1 MPPRKRQLKLDHSR
15 GHHENHHW
23 PQRGARS
30 DAPDVTGFCRRTN
43 QSGRTAGG
51 RNHRGSSAQGRFG
64 RRHAGVRQRHIRLG
78 QQDAGGH
85 RSGLLRAYR
94 RGQELGVLLDTDI
107 EGRPDHRRRTVHGR
121 GRFVVHRHRRHRQVC
136 GRQGQHETASARR
149 QIVELR
155 LHLRSTVMAYTLEH
169 CLRSR
174 QDFPALIKNP
184 DLAFLD
190 GPGGSQVPRV
200 VVDAIADVYASCN
213 VNTHGN
219 FAPSREVDR
228 RMEVARS
235 VVATFLGAEGG
246 SCISFGQSMTT
257 LNFNLSAAIGRT
269 LEKGDE
275 VLITQLDHEGNRG
288 PWLNLQERGVVVREV
303 RLLESGELDPADM
316 ADKITSRTKLFAI
329 GASANSLGTVNDLA
343 LARRLTRNVGALL
356 VIDAVHYAPHFPID
370 VQALGADFLL
380 CSGYKF
386 YGPHVGVLYS
396 RPGALDRLPTD
407 RLSVQDPNAPYRIE
421 TGTLNHAA
429 IDGTRAAVEYLASWG
444 QGGTLRERVLDAM
457 SGISAYEHELATFY
471 HDAVRKIPGVRVYG
485 PDLSSRAR
493 APTVS
498 ITHETLTAGQMAQ
511 ALGQEGICVWDGN
524 FYAVRAVEVLGLAA
538 RGGLLRT
545 GISMYTGPDDLERLL
560 AGLNGL

>member
-1 MPPRKRQLKLDHSR
+1 
-15 GHHENHHW
+15 
-23 PQRGARS
+23 
-30 DAPDVTGFCRRTN
+30 
-43 QSGRTAGG
+43 
-51 RNHRGSSAQGRFG
+51 
-64 RRHAGVRQRHIRLG
+64 
-78 QQDAGGH
+78 
-85 RSGLLRAYR
+85 
-94 RGQELGVLLDTDI
+94 
-107 EGRPDHRRRTVHGR
+107 
-121 GRFVVHRHRRHRQVC
+121 
-136 GRQGQHETASARR
+136 
-149 QIVELR
+149 
-155 LHLRSTVMAYTLEH
+155 MAYTLEH

-174 QDFPALIKNP
+174 QDFPALIKNA
-184 DLAFLD
+184 DLVFLD

-235 VVATFLGAEGG
+235 AVAAFLGAEGG
-246 SCISFGQSMTT
+246 SCISFGQNMTT

-275 VLITQLDHEGNRG
+275 VLITKLDHEGNRG
-288 PWLNLQERGVVVREV
+288 PWLQLQERGVVVREV
-303 RLLESGELDPADM
+303 RLLESGELDAADM
-316 ADKITSRTKLFAI
+316 ADKITPRTKLFAI

-343 LARRLTRNVGALL
+343 LARRLTRKVGALL

-407 RLSVQDPNAPYRIE
+407 RLSVQNPEAPYRIE

-429 IDGTRAAVEYLASWG
+429 IDGVRAAVEYIASWG
-444 QGGTLRERVLDAM
+444 NGASLRERIVDAM
-457 SGISAYEHELATFY
+457 THISAYEHELAKYY
-471 HDAVRKIPGVRVYG
+471 HDAVGRIPGVRVWG
-485 PDLSSRAR
+485 PDFGVGRTR

-498 ITHETLTAGQMAQ
+498 ITLKITAAAAAT
-511 ALGQEGICVWDGN
+511 ALGNQGICVWDGD
-524 FYAVRAVEVLGLAA
+524 FYAARAVQVLGLAEG
-538 RGGLLRT
+538 GGLLRT
-545 GISMYTGPDDLERLL
+545 GISMYNTRDELNRLLTALERL
-560 AGLNGL
+560 A